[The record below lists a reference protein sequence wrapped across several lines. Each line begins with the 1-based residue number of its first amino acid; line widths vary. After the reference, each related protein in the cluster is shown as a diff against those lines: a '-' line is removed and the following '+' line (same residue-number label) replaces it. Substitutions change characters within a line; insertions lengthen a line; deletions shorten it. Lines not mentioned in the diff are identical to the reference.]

1 MLFALFGLIQK
12 SQKGERYGVMKEWFV
27 NQHKGSGKEKL
38 RNLTSIRE
46 TMANLAEK
54 TVRDDA
60 KKGVIRDYSYAKRIG
75 I

>member
-1 MLFALFGLIQK
+1 
-12 SQKGERYGVMKEWFV
+12 MKEWFV
-27 NQHKGSGKEKL
+27 NQHKGSGKERL

-60 KKGVIRDYSYAKRIG
+60 KRGIIKDYSYARRIG

>member
-12 SQKGERYGVMKEWFV
+12 SQKNERYDAMKEWFV

-60 KKGVIRDYSYAKRIG
+60 KRGVIRDYSYAKRIG